1 MGEYCALIQ
10 EWTVALFTQKSSSFL
25 SRETPFNSLFVPLNM
40 ESFIGWFRAR
50 FKLATFEHTLEYN
63 TRSWLFHDLP
73 RA

>member
-1 MGEYCALIQ
+1 
-10 EWTVALFTQKSSSFL
+10 
-25 SRETPFNSLFVPLNM
+25 M

-63 TRSWLFHDLP
+63 TRSWLFHDLR